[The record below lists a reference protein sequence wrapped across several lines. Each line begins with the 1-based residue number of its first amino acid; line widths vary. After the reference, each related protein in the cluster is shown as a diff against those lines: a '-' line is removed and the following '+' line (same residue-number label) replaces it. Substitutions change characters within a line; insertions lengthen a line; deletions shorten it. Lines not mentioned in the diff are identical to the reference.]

1 MTNDS
6 EFLAEVKSR
15 ADRATEGPWVVDR
28 PWLSRGMMHVDGVM
42 PRANLHPDAPYLVE
56 TVHNHGSKS
65 AAKHVA
71 VPAHGHSADDRS
83 DAANNMEFIA
93 HAREDVPRLL
103 AMVEERQE
111 RLDHYK
117 DLYRLAVEKL
127 RVAKE
132 ALEWEDRRCGKVYGP
147 LGDALKVLKG

>member
-1 MTNDS
+1 MTDA
-6 EFLAEVKSR
+6 EFLKEVKKR
-15 ADRATEGPWVVDR
+15 ADKATEGPWVVDR

-93 HAREDVPRLL
+93 HARSDIPRLL
-103 AMVEERQE
+103 AMIEER
-111 RLDHYK
+111 D
-117 DLYRLAVEKL
+117 EKL
-127 RVAKE
+127 RVVVA
-132 ALEWEDRRCGKVYGP
+132 ALESCDHKECIDPHFVFKCQCKRCK
-147 LGDALKVLKG
+147 ALATTRGSDE